1 LIQRI
6 ICPVPEIHARPE
18 HDATDNTRLEKAYRY
33 LMFYYYSIAKDNQTA
48 LDYANKILEIKPG
61 DEGIQKVV
69 ESLSKSIK

>member
-1 LIQRI
+1 MKGLKKVSEESKTKR
-6 ICPVPEIHARPE
+6 V
-18 HDATDNTRLEKAYRY
+18 DL
-33 LMFYYYSIAKDNQTA
+33 YYSIAKDNQTA